1 MFFNLCSQIL
11 DVVMVMDIVTLMGG
25 LLGVVLVVVVVYI
38 YFYNR
43 LQRFRNAADAELGQ
57 IRVAMKKR
65 LDMIEQLLGAVQ
77 GYTKFEREVMEKV
90 AALRAG
96 VLGAKP
102 EELAKIESES
112 RSLLGTIRAVAEAY
126 PDLKASTTVI
136 KLMDAIVSVED
147 EIARQRYTYNNVVQE
162 LNTMIDTIP
171 SNVVAGMS
179 GIMKQ
184 EYLRWGDEIET
195 APKLGGISPK

>member
-1 MFFNLCSQIL
+1 MFFNLRLQIL
-11 DVVMVMDIVTLMGG
+11 DVVNVMSDVALMGG
-25 LLGVVLVVVVVYI
+25 LLGVVLVVIVVYI

-43 LQRFRNAADAELGQ
+43 LQRFRNAADAELSQ
-57 IRVAMKKR
+57 IKVAMKKR
-65 LDMIEQLLGAVQ
+65 LDMIDQLLGAVQ

-126 PDLKASTTVI
+126 PDLKASTTVM
-136 KLMDAIVSVED
+136 KLMEAIVSVED

-171 SNVVAGMS
+171 SNIIAGMS
-179 GIMKQ
+179 GIRKQ

-195 APKLGGISPK
+195 APKLGGIGPK

>member
-1 MFFNLCSQIL
+1 MSA
-11 DVVMVMDIVTLMGG
+11 VALMGG

-43 LQRFRNAADAELGQ
+43 LQRFRNAAEAELGQ

-77 GYTKFEREVMEKV
+77 EKV

-126 PDLKASTTVI
+126 PDLKASVTVM
-136 KLMDAIVSVED
+136 KLMEAIVSVED

-179 GIMKQ
+179 GIRKQ

-195 APKLGGISPK
+195 APKLGGIGPK

>member
-179 GIMKQ
+179 GIRKQ

-195 APKLGGISPK
+195 APKLGGIGPK